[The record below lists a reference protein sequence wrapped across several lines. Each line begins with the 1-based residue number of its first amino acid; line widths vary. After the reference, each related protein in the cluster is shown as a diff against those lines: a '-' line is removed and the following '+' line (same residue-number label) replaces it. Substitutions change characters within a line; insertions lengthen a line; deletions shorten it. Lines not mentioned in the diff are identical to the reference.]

1 MRAIYIGILTDGTT
15 SRMRA
20 DVLEGLLPAFEWD
33 LIDTYEGF
41 RSAGRLSRSVS
52 FRYKTGPLVDEI
64 NRKISNRTR
73 DGKYDLVWVDKGIY
87 LQPATVA
94 HIRDRARRLVHF
106 TPDSAF
112 HANRSRHFFK
122 SAAQYDLLVTTKSF
136 ELENYYRIAD
146 KDQVM
151 LTTQAY
157 NARLHRPPAHPV
169 VKKPVAAFIGL
180 CEPDRENC
188 LVALLAADVP
198 VRLGGKGWSRF
209 IRCHASNS
217 RLHYLGEEIF
227 GNYYVEEYASASIGL
242 GLLSKRFPEL
252 HTTRTFEIPACGTL
266 LATER
271 TPDTV
276 SFFDE
281 DEALFFD
288 NYAELAQQISGLL
301 SDPKKIEA
309 ISRKG
314 HQRVLADGRDYASVL
329 SGVLQRLAANS

>member
-1 MRAIYIGILTDGTT
+1 MRAVYIGILTDGTT

-20 DVLEGLLPAFEWD
+20 DVLQGLLPAFEWD
-33 LIDTYEGF
+33 LIDTDEGF

-64 NRKISNRTR
+64 NRRISNNTR
-73 DGKYDLVWVDKGIY
+73 DVKYDLAWVDKGIY
-87 LQPATVA
+87 LCPTTVA
-94 HIRDRARRLVHF
+94 HIRDRAKQLIHF
-106 TPDSAF
+106 TPDTAF

-122 SAAQYDLLVTTKSF
+122 SAALYDLLVTTKSF
-136 ELENYYRIAD
+136 ELENYYRITS
-146 KDQVM
+146 KDRVM
-151 LTTQAY
+151 LATQAY
-157 NARLHRPPAHPV
+157 NAHLHRPPEHPV
-169 VKKPVAAFIGL
+169 AKKPVAAFIGL
-180 CEPDRENC
+180 YEPDRERC
-188 LVALLAADVP
+188 LTALLAAGVP
-198 VRLGGKGWSRF
+198 VRLGGRGWSRF
-209 IRCHASNS
+209 IRLHASHP

-227 GNYYVEEYASASIGL
+227 GTDYVDEYASASIGL

-252 HTTRTFEIPACGTL
+252 HTTRTFEIPACGTM

-288 NYAELAQQISGLL
+288 NYAELARQISSLL
-301 SDPKKIEA
+301 SDPKKIET